1 MVEAARVE
9 GARVERARVEVREI
23 RPDEHD
29 ALSSLTVA
37 AYTAIDG
44 HLDEGYRTELADI
57 AGRAAAAVVLVAVA
71 GGTVVGGATYVA
83 DSDDPLAEHADR
95 HAASVRM
102 LAVAPDAHR
111 QGIGRALT
119 EACTARAASE
129 GKEALVLHTIDT
141 NTGAIAFYEA
151 LGFER
156 VPDLDWEPAAGIR
169 LLGLRVDVAFAG

>member
-1 MVEAARVE
+1 MVD
-9 GARVERARVEVREI
+9 GHGVEVREI
-23 RPDEHD
+23 RPEEHE

-44 HLDEGYRTELADI
+44 HLDEGYRAELADVG
-57 AGRAAAAVVLVAVA
+57 GRAAGAVVLVAVT
-71 GGTVVGGATYVA
+71 GDTVVGGATYVPDA
-83 DSDDPLAEHADR
+83 DNPLAEHTDD

-111 QGIGRALT
+111 RGIGRALT

-156 VPDLDWEPAAGIR
+156 TPDLDWEPAPGIR
-169 LLGLRVDVAFAG
+169 LLGLRVEVAFAG